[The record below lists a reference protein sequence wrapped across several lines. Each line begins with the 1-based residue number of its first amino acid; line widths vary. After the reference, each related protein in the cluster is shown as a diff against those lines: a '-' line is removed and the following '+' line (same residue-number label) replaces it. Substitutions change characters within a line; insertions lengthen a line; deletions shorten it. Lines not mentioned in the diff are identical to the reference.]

1 MVIDRHA
8 QLKVLQLHGMAAAWQ
23 EWRVEF
29 ASQQRPVMP
38 EVWLDRLI
46 AAEQS
51 DRHARRLNYQLH
63 LAKLPHHRDLVEF
76 DWPERLN

>member
-8 QLKVLQLHGMAAAWQ
+8 QLKALQLHGMADAWQ

-29 ASQQRPVMP
+29 AAGQRPGMP

-51 DRHARRLNYQLH
+51 DRHART
-63 LAKLPHHRDLVEF
+63 
-76 DWPERLN
+76 